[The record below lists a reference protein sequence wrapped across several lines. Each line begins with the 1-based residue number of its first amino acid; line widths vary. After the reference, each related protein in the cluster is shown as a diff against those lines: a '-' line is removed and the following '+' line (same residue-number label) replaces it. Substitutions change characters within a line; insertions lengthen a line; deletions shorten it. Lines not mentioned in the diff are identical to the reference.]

1 VSAAPAPPDGISVAA
16 HPRTARAV
24 ARAKAWGGLAGLTL
38 VAVLALRAGLPAFD
52 AMLRALAGGVTG
64 YVATWAIAVAVA
76 RQLVIAEVR
85 ARHAALRRAAEA
97 AAAPAAAD
105 RA

>member
-1 VSAAPAPPDGISVAA
+1 VSERAAPDGISVAA

-38 VAVLALRAGLPAFD
+38 VGVLALRAGLPALD
-52 AMLRALAGGVTG
+52 AMIRALAGGVAG
-64 YVATWAIAVAVA
+64 YVATWMIAVAVG

-85 ARHAALRRAAEA
+85 ARHAALQRAAQDA
-97 AAAPAAAD
+97 AAARADAA
-105 RA
+105 